1 MMLFSVARSP
11 SRSLGLFTL
20 AVIGVTGIFSPIAIA
35 DGIPGVTFGT
45 ETGADPAAPAAPDET
60 SPATE
65 LPSLDLYTR
74 AMLVGYAAEE
84 QGDYQTALI
93 NFRRALAERPGDRYA
108 LGAIANVESYIA
120 AQRRE
125 LAKQQR
131 IATLRQRVDTAVA
144 ARDWACAA
152 ATVDELITLVPP
164 NSLERSRLVTYR
176 GELSSLLD
184 ARTDI
189 ERWSG
194 VCPG

>member
-1 MMLFSVARSP
+1 MMLFSTPRSP
-11 SRSLGLFTL
+11 SRTLNLLTL
-20 AVIGVTGIFSPIAIA
+20 ALLALLGVSSPSAIA

-45 ETGADPAAPAAPDET
+45 ETGADPTAPEADADAAEPTPD
-60 SPATE
+60 P
-65 LPSLDLYTR
+65 YTQ
-74 AMLVGYAAEE
+74 AMQVGYAAEE
-84 QGDYQTALI
+84 LGDYQTALI
-93 NFRRALAERPGDRYA
+93 NFRRALAARPGDRYA
-108 LGAIANVESYIA
+108 LRAIANVESYIA

-125 LAKQQR
+125 RAKQQR

>member
-1 MMLFSVARSP
+1 MMLFSTPRSP
-11 SRSLGLFTL
+11 SRTLNLLTL
-20 AVIGVTGIFSPIAIA
+20 ALLALLGVSSPSAIA

-45 ETGADPAAPAAPDET
+45 ETGADPTAPEADADAAEPTPD
-60 SPATE
+60 P
-65 LPSLDLYTR
+65 YTQ
-74 AMLVGYAAEE
+74 AMQVGYAAEE

-93 NFRRALAERPGDRYA
+93 NFRRALAARPGDRYA
-108 LGAIANVESYIA
+108 LRAIANVESYIA

-125 LAKQQR
+125 RAKQQR